1 MTLVFATN
9 NNHKLSEVRVIVPS
23 DVRLLS
29 LRDIGLNHELP
40 ETGTT
45 IEHNSHEKAEYVYRW
60 ISSHS
65 DDIKANTGIEDNLY
79 CFADDTGM
87 QIASLNGEPGVYT
100 ARYAGEPI
108 DNNRNMDKVLRL
120 LEGKTDRSACFRTVI
135 TLFDADGS
143 YRQFEGRIDGEI
155 ATEKHG
161 ERGFGYDRIFIPHIG
176 ANTLT
181 FAQMTEKEKNSISHR
196 ARAMKKLEQ
205 YLTSFFK

>member
-9 NNHKLSEVRVIVPS
+9 NEHKLSEVRAILPP

-29 LRDIGLNHELP
+29 LQDIGCHHDLP
-40 ETGTT
+40 ETGNTL
-45 IEHNSHEKAEYVYRW
+45 EHNSKEKAEFVFEW
-60 ISSHS
+60 VKKHGLWKS
-65 DDIKANTGIEDNLY
+65 DLY

-87 QIASLNGEPGVYT
+87 QIDALNGEPGVYT

-120 LEGKTDRSACFRTVI
+120 LNDKPYRHACFRTII
-135 TLFDADGS
+135 TLFQPNGS

-161 ERGFGYDRIFIPHIG
+161 ERGFGYDQIFIPQTEG
-176 ANTLT
+176 NNQT
-181 FAQMTEKEKNSISHR
+181 FAQMTEQEKNSISHR
-196 ARAMKKLEQ
+196 ARAMKKLEE
-205 YLTSFFK
+205 YLTTIIK